1 MSTVALLAPRSNYRL
16 TSSMRGGGFVLPPFL
31 FAAAAQHFE
40 CYTLRRREVSML
52 LYIGLGILVLWI
64 LGFIAFHV
72 TLGLIHILPILALA
86 LIITHFIRRRPTN

>member
-1 MSTVALLAPRSNYRL
+1 V
-16 TSSMRGGGFVLPPFL
+16 GEGFVLPPFS
-31 FAAAAQHFE
+31 FAAAPQRFE
-40 CYTLRRREVSML
+40 CYTLRRGEVSML

-86 LIITHFIRRRPTN
+86 LIITHFIRRKRTN

>member
-1 MSTVALLAPRSNYRL
+1 MPAVAPLALRTNYHLASSNWGKVSAFPLFLSRPRVNNPSATLLP
-16 TSSMRGGGFVLPPFL
+16 T
-31 FAAAAQHFE
+31 
-40 CYTLRRREVSML
+40 EVPML
-52 LYIGLGILVLWI
+52 LYIGLGILILWI